1 LNRPVFLFEYCCCVS
16 IFADI
21 VALESLQ
28 PQGLDNNLSLQPAG
42 GGFPPNPLGGFIEV
56 KEASLHNTLNE
67 MQPLD
72 CVERQCQNMA

>member
-1 LNRPVFLFEYCCCVS
+1 LLSCS

-28 PQGLDNNLSLQPAG
+28 PQGLDNNLSLQSATARFPAYWIG
-42 GGFPPNPLGGFIEV
+42 GSIEV

-67 MQPLD
+67 MQPLNS
-72 CVERQCQNMA
+72 VEQLCQNMAQLMSHI